1 MKAKLISYTDVTVPT
16 PPYKKSTKSGIVEDE
31 KGKRQLVRIEDEHYN
46 ILKVGMEG
54 RIEKR
59 VTDFGEFNF
68 FVPEIKEKKEVSKVA
83 LITGATRGIGKAIA
97 LELARKGFNIVI
109 NDLELP
115 DEGAEAINEIKKG
128 GREAIFIKADISKY
142 EEVEKMVK
150 EAVEKLGRMD
160 VLINNAGINI
170 DRLLINMT
178 PEQWQ
183 KVIDVDLTGTYN
195 CTKAVLPHM
204 MQQGGG
210 RIVNVSS
217 MSALDGAM
225 GQANYAAAKGGVV
238 SLTKTIAMEYAQYNI
253 LCNAIAPGCI
263 RTRMTDAMPPGM
275 LRERV
280 SQIPLGRRGEP
291 EEVAKLVVFLVTE
304 GNYITGQLINISAGE
319 YI

>member
-1 MKAKLISYTDVTVPT
+1 MKVKLISYTDVTVPT

-46 ILKVGMEG
+46 ILKVGMGG

-68 FVPEIKEKKEVSKVA
+68 FVPETKEKKEVKVA

-109 NDLELP
+109 NDLELQ

-150 EAVEKLGRMD
+150 DAVEKLGRMD
-160 VLINNAGINI
+160 VLVNNAGINI

-217 MSALDGAM
+217 MSALDGTM

-238 SLTKTIAMEYAQYNI
+238 SFTKTVAMEYAQYNI

-263 RTRMTDAMPPGM
+263 KTRMTDAMPPGM

-291 EEVAKLVVFLVTE
+291 EEVAKLVAFLVTE